1 MPKLKLENEFQLH
14 YEVHGPVIGS
24 APAIIFAHGAGGN
37 GLSWWQQV
45 PAFSDQYTVITFDHR
60 AFGRSPDI
68 ENGPG
73 RTAFGTDTRALL
85 DHLGLHK
92 VHFVAHSMG
101 GRTAFG
107 VLSQDPERLLSITY
121 SGTNG
126 GCVSDEY
133 RNRRIAL
140 EENGTLQGSLLQRA
154 VGQNYE
160 QKNPEMYY
168 LYRRI
173 RSINPPRPKDF
184 LAPRTSQR
192 NYKGTTADRL
202 RDGGWPILWI
212 VGEQDR
218 IVPPELIHISHTLT
232 PESIIKIVP
241 NAGHSAYFEHP
252 QTWNSHV
259 RKFIDSVEEK
269 L

>member
-1 MPKLKLENEFQLH
+1 MPKLQLENEFQLY
-14 YEVHGPVIGS
+14 YEVHGPKIGS
-24 APAIIFAHGAGGN
+24 APVIVFAHGAGGN
-37 GLSWWQQV
+37 ALSWWQQV
-45 PAFSDQYTVITFDHR
+45 PAFSDKYTVITFDHR

-73 RTAFGTDTRALL
+73 RMAFGTDIRSLL
-85 DHLGLHK
+85 DRLGLSE

-107 VLSQDPERLLSITY
+107 ILSQESKRLLSITY

-133 RNRRIAL
+133 RARRAEL
-140 EENGTLQGSLLQRA
+140 EKNGTLQGSLLQRA
-154 VGQNYE
+154 VGENYE
-160 QKNPEMYY
+160 QTNPEMYY

-173 RSINPPRPKDF
+173 RSINPPRPRDF
-184 LAPRTSQR
+184 LTFRPNQK

-202 RDGGWPILWI
+202 REGGWPILWI
-212 VGEQDR
+212 VGEKDR
-218 IVPPELIHISHTLT
+218 IVPAELIRISHSLT
-232 PESIIKIVP
+232 PKSDIQVVP
-241 NAGHSAYFEHP
+241 NAGHSAYFERP
-252 QTWNSHV
+252 QIWNNHV
-259 RKFIDSVEEK
+259 KKFIDNIENN

>member
-1 MPKLKLENEFQLH
+1 
-14 YEVHGPVIGS
+14 
-24 APAIIFAHGAGGN
+24 
-37 GLSWWQQV
+37 
-45 PAFSDQYTVITFDHR
+45 
-60 AFGRSPDI
+60 
-68 ENGPG
+68 
-73 RTAFGTDTRALL
+73 
-85 DHLGLHK
+85 
-92 VHFVAHSMG
+92 
-101 GRTAFG
+101 
-107 VLSQDPERLLSITY
+107 
-121 SGTNG
+121 
-126 GCVSDEY
+126 
-133 RNRRIAL
+133 
-140 EENGTLQGSLLQRA
+140 
-154 VGQNYE
+154 
-160 QKNPEMYY
+160 MYY
-168 LYRRI
+168 LYRRV

-184 LAPRTSQR
+184 LAPRPSQR

>member
-1 MPKLKLENEFQLH
+1 MPKLQLENNFQLH
-14 YEVHGPVIGS
+14 YEVHGPEIGS
-24 APAIIFAHGAGGN
+24 VPAIIFAHGAGGN

-45 PAFSDQYTVITFDHR
+45 PAFLDKYTVITFDHR

-68 ENGPG
+68 ESGPG
-73 RTAFGTDTRALL
+73 RTAFGTDTRSLL
-85 DHLGLHK
+85 DHLGLNK

-133 RNRRIAL
+133 RNQRTEL

-160 QKNPEMYY
+160 QENPEMYY

-173 RSINPPRPKDF
+173 RSINPPRPRDF
-184 LAPRTSQR
+184 LAPRPSQR

-218 IVPPELIHISHTLT
+218 IVPPELIRISHTLT
-232 PESIIKIVP
+232 PESIMRIVP

-252 QTWNSHV
+252 QIWNSYV
-259 RKFIDSVEEK
+259 RKFIDSVEK
-269 L
+269 NL